1 MKRFSLILIVAI
13 VLPCLAHAQE
23 RWPNQQNEVTP
34 RYEYTKTTALI
45 GAAEAV
51 TVQSSA
57 TANKIHM
64 LRVAVYCSVDC
75 VVEMER
81 NGTAATTTAGVAIER
96 NPQGPA
102 ATASVFRSSN
112 AGNTTGVLWP
122 IPAGGWLV
130 MDLSDIY
137 LLRASTAENITFRTD
152 AITGTVTIN
161 PMWEEYE

>member
-1 MKRFSLILIVAI
+1 MKRFLLTIWLAAF
-13 VLPCLAHAQE
+13 LPFLGAADNP
-23 RWPNQQNEVTP
+23 RPSQQNQISN
-34 RYEYTKTTALI
+34 RYETTRTTNLI
-45 GAAEAV
+45 GAAETV
-51 TVQSSA
+51 TIQSSA
-57 TANKIHM
+57 TADKIHP
-64 LRVAVYCSVDC
+64 LRVAIYCSVDC

-81 NGTAATTTAGVAIER
+81 NGTAATTTAETVIER

-102 ATASVFRSSN
+102 ATASVFYSSN
-112 AGNTTGVLWP
+112 VGNTTGILWP